1 MKLLNI
7 MAATKYSNAVTLGPR
22 MRDEQSEQKLRTAA
36 REVFP
41 ALSSLISGFR
51 APTLPRHSLQMPPL
65 GDPQTQAALAATG
78 ETAPSALA
86 PWNDPILLQAVETT
100 MLSHNLHPNRD
111 QAEKV
116 RPPVPFPFRS
126 RPVHCLPL

>member
-1 MKLLNI
+1 
-7 MAATKYSNAVTLGPR
+7 

-41 ALSSLISGFR
+41 ALASLISGFR

-65 GDPQTQAALAATG
+65 GDPQTQAALAAASAG

-86 PWNDPILLQAVETT
+86 PWNDPVLLQAVETT

-116 RPPVPFPFRS
+116 RPPLPPS
-126 RPVHCLPL
+126 RPAHRLPL